1 MSHRA
6 QYPLISAATATPLFP
21 LPPNHTP
28 PANTCAVRASPF
40 AAPRALR
47 LRALAAAARSQL
59 LLFEEKLSRAKAN
72 KRALKSFV
80 VGARCRAMYG
90 DDDNEPA
97 W

>member
-1 MSHRA
+1 MRR
-6 QYPLISAATATPLFP
+6 PRFT
-21 LPPNHTP
+21 
-28 PANTCAVRASPF
+28 VRGS
-40 AAPRALR
+40 PRAPPPRARAL
-47 LRALAAAARSQL
+47 ALAAAARSQL

-90 DDDNEPA
+90 DDGNEPA

>member
-1 MSHRA
+1 MS
-6 QYPLISAATATPLFP
+6 
-21 LPPNHTP
+21 
-28 PANTCAVRASPF
+28 SPR
-40 AAPRALR
+40 P
-47 LRALAAAARSQL
+47 LRALSQL

-72 KRALKSFV
+72 ARALKSFV